1 MKKALI
7 LAAALSMAMSFSTY
21 SDTVVSAGTEAAQ
34 ETTQEVA
41 PLFDLTAQKCH
52 VKYTGFA
59 IKQDY
64 DGKDCL
70 VIYMDATNLSGKSSF
85 ANQGAFIKAFQ
96 NGVELENGFILE
108 DEACNNSVKYVQNG
122 VTLNIAEA
130 FVLKDR
136 SDVDIE
142 IEDLWNWTESTTQK
156 ATIKLQ

>member
-1 MKKALI
+1 MKKVLI
-7 LAAALSMAMSFSTY
+7 LTAAISMAMSFGAY
-21 SDTVVSAGTEAAQ
+21 SDTVTSTAT

-85 ANQGAFIKAFQ
+85 ANQGAYIKAYQ
-96 NGVELENGFILE
+96 NGVELENSFIIE
-108 DEACNNSVKYVQNG
+108 DEACDNSVKYVQDG

-130 FVLKDR
+130 FVLTDR

>member
-7 LAAALSMAMSFSTY
+7 LTAAISMAMSFGAY
-21 SDTVVSAGTEAAQ
+21 SDTVTSTAT

-70 VIYMDATNLSGKSSF
+70 VIYMDATNLSGKSGF
-85 ANQGAFIKAFQ
+85 ANQGAYIKAYQ
-96 NGVELENGFILE
+96 NGVELENSFIIE
-108 DEACNNSVKYVQNG
+108 DEACDNSVKYVQDG

-130 FVLKDR
+130 FVLTDR